1 MQAIF
6 PSFPAFFAQSP
17 CPPANIVPAANAP
30 AATSAMSLVIVEA
43 ETASAESAFNFEIV
57 WHVPVAH
64 VSLTTLKIEARK
76 EIFPLNHPF
85 RISRGSRTEACVVTV
100 SMSDGQY
107 TGRGEGVP
115 IARYNQS
122 ADSVLEQ
129 INSIA
134 SITDLDRDKL
144 QHLLPPGAA
153 RNAVD
158 CAFWDL
164 QAKHSGKRAWELAN
178 IPIARCSRRPMGDA
192 HSSHS
197 EAATT
202 NAGDA
207 DQVETSFT
215 ISLDTPARMA
225 DAAAAALDLP
235 MLKLKLCGDDND
247 LARVEAVR
255 AAASNARLLID
266 ANESWSPRHYRNTA
280 SALKELGVE
289 LIEQPF
295 PADADDVLETLD
307 HPVPVCADESCHTSI
322 ELARLKNRYEAI
334 NIKLDKTGGLTEAL
348 QLYQRARE
356 NNFQI
361 LIGCMVCTSLSI
373 APARL
378 LASNA
383 DWVDL
388 DGPLLLARD
397 RDHPVPVRVRNNGNS
412 STPIVGLRIAGVCA
426 SCSGTVTSSEEPG
439 RMSTPARSRVSGA
452 AGDTRSS

>member
-17 CPPANIVPAANAP
+17 CSPANIVPAANAP

-43 ETASAESAFNFEIV
+43 ETVSAGSPFNFEIV
-57 WHVPVAH
+57 WHVPAGH
-64 VSLTTLKIEARK
+64 VSLTILKIEAK
-76 EIFPLNHPF
+76 EETFPLNHPF
-85 RISRGSRTEACVVTV
+85 RISRGSRTEGCFVTV
-100 SMSDGQY
+100 TVSDGQY

-122 ADSVLEQ
+122 ADSVLAQ
-129 INSIA
+129 INSMA

-144 QHLLPPGAA
+144 PELLRAGAA
-153 RNAVD
+153 RNALD
-158 CAFWDL
+158 CALWDL
-164 QAKHSGKRAWELAN
+164 EAKRSSKRAWELAN
-178 IPIARCSRRPMGDA
+178 IPI
-192 HSSHS
+192 
-197 EAATT
+197 
-202 NAGDA
+202 A

-225 DAAAAALDLP
+225 DAAAAAVDLP
-235 MLKLKLCGDDND
+235 ILKLKLSGDDSD
-247 LARVEAVR
+247 VARVQAVR
-255 AAASNARLLID
+255 AAAPNARLLID
-266 ANESWSPRHYRNTA
+266 ANESWSPRHYRKRV
-280 SALKELGVE
+280 SPLKELGVE

-295 PADADDVLETLD
+295 PADADDVLETLE
-307 HPVPVCADESCHTSI
+307 HPIPVCADESCHTTAD
-322 ELARLKNRYEAI
+322 LPRLKNRYDAI

-356 NNFQI
+356 NNFKI

-383 DWVDL
+383 DWIDL

-397 RDHPVPVRVRNNGNS
+397 RDNGLPYRS
-412 STPIVGLRIAGVCA
+412 GRIGM
-426 SCSGTVTSSEEPG
+426 PG
-439 RMSTPARSRVSGA
+439 RELWG
-452 AGDTRSS
+452 